1 MAGVCRHAAP
11 YDRRGAGEEVRSGS
25 VIRIRYGIQF
35 KYIYFFFLPITL
47 TGYFMLRSVKS
58 RNLWLLFMSCFF
70 YIFGGAVFFPII
82 VYTVLLNY
90 AGGCLLAC
98 ARAAG
103 REMLGRYVFAGTVV
117 LNLLSLGYWKYTGFL
132 MQIVSDL
139 TGWQFAIPEITLP
152 IGISFFTFQGMS
164 YVIDLYRGE
173 VAVQRNILKLGLYI
187 ALFPQLI
194 AGPIVRYSD
203 IERQL
208 DDRKHRLDDMAAGIR
223 IFTVGLAKKA
233 VIANS
238 AALTADA
245 VFEMQPWQ
253 NSPGIAWL
261 GLIFYTIQLYFD
273 FSGYSDMAVGLGR
286 MFGFRFPGNFDYP
299 FISRSGSELWG
310 RWHIS
315 LSSWFRDYVY
325 IPLGGSRRG
334 NVYLNLLCVFLL
346 TGFWHGAAWNYV
358 LWGLYWGII
367 VAAERFV
374 SGRTG
379 GKVRIPGI
387 VAWAYAMLLW
397 LVSMVIFHTG
407 SPQGCSLYL
416 RSMFGLLERRDAGF
430 SLAYYISA
438 YEIFILALGFAAMMP
453 WGSRCRLFVKERVS
467 EIWFAL
473 LENAVTLLLLGVSV
487 LYVVT
492 GTYNPFIYFQF

>member
-1 MAGVCRHAAP
+1 
-11 YDRRGAGEEVRSGS
+11 
-25 VIRIRYGIQF
+25 
-35 KYIYFFFLPITL
+35 
-47 TGYFMLRSVKS
+47 MLRSVKS

-103 REMLGRYVFAGTVV
+103 REKLGRYVFAGTVV

-253 NSPGIAWL
+253 NSPGTFIR
-261 GLIFYTIQLYFD
+261 
-273 FSGYSDMAVGLGR
+273 YSCILT
-286 MFGFRFPGNFDYP
+286 FPG
-299 FISRSGSELWG
+299 
-310 RWHIS
+310 
-315 LSSWFRDYVY
+315 
-325 IPLGGSRRG
+325 
-334 NVYLNLLCVFLL
+334 
-346 TGFWHGAAWNYV
+346 TA
-358 LWGLYWGII
+358 
-367 VAAERFV
+367 
-374 SGRTG
+374 
-379 GKVRIPGI
+379 
-387 VAWAYAMLLW
+387 
-397 LVSMVIFHTG
+397 
-407 SPQGCSLYL
+407 
-416 RSMFGLLERRDAGF
+416 
-430 SLAYYISA
+430 
-438 YEIFILALGFAAMMP
+438 
-453 WGSRCRLFVKERVS
+453 
-467 EIWFAL
+467 IWR
-473 LENAVTLLLLGVSV
+473 
-487 LYVVT
+487 
-492 GTYNPFIYFQF
+492 